1 MPLTERNR
9 RGEQITYGIWQI
21 EEPSSYFEARLDLSE
36 SELEQISTLKG
47 RRKLEWLA
55 SRWLLHIIA
64 DHDQRVELKKDLYGR
79 PFMAGLD
86 RHISISHTHG
96 FTTAILADRPTGID
110 IQVRVEKIYRID
122 HKFLSTEEL
131 SNVNPLRRQEFLHVY
146 WGAKECLYKAYGRR
160 QLDFKRDLVIHPF
173 NLEQGFT
180 KGLIKKESPGMTFD
194 IYFECRKDY
203 VFVYSIQS

>member
-1 MPLTERNR
+1 VPLIERNR
-9 RGEQITYGIWQI
+9 IGPQITYGIWKI
-21 EEPSSYFEARLDLSE
+21 EEPVSYFEVRLDLSRN
-36 SELEQISTLKG
+36 ELDQISTLKG

-55 SRWLLHIIA
+55 SRWLVHMIA
-64 DHDQRVELKKDLYGR
+64 DHNQRIELKKDLHGR
-79 PFMAGLD
+79 PFMAGFD
-86 RHISISHTHG
+86 RHISISHTNG
-96 FTTAILADRPTGID
+96 YTTAILSDKPAGVD

-122 HKFLSTEEL
+122 HKFLSEEEL
-131 SNVNPLRRQEFLHVY
+131 ANINPLRRLEFLHVY

-160 QLDFKRDLVIHPF
+160 QLDFKRDLVIQPF
-173 NLEQGFT
+173 NLEQRFT